1 MSSFAT
7 PTPLEWREAAQKALK
22 ERPIESLLHLDA
34 DQLVTRP
41 LYAGATGVHPVFAP
55 RPSDAEGRA
64 WDLRTQVEGDDAEAV
79 NDAILTDLQEGAASV
94 LLSGGVLADA
104 ATLERA
110 LDGVALELAPVAL
123 DAGFAGVDAADAL
136 AAVAKGSPRAMLRF
150 HLDPISAFAQ
160 AGGSPCG
167 IDDDLNAAAKAALR
181 HAGVYPDASLFL
193 ASGRVAHEAGG
204 SAAQELAFAASSAVA
219 YVKAVVA
226 AGLSVEAALKGVVV
240 GVSVDQEYFDAL
252 AKVRAMRLI
261 WANLSRAFGVETQAI
276 IEARSSRRMLSARD
290 PWPNLLRLTAAGFAG
305 AVGGADVVVLDGF
318 TRATGRPD
326 AFARRQARNTQLVLM
341 EEANLG
347 RVDDPAAGS
356 WYLDARTHD
365 LAQAG
370 WTEFQTIEA
379 EGGIIEA
386 LKGGVIQPR
395 IARARAV
402 REAALKNG
410 AAQIIGVTKFVDPEP
425 RQAPVESDRPSGV
438 LGERTRNPGQHF
450 DPLGSGFSA
459 APSPE
464 MTDRVE
470 PLTPIRF
477 AAAFEEAGQ

>member
-1 MSSFAT
+1 MTFPI

-22 ERPIESLLHLDA
+22 DRPLESLLHLDA

-41 LYAGATGVHPVFAP
+41 LYAGATGVRAVFAP

-79 NDAILTDLQEGAASV
+79 NAAVLTDLQEGAASV

-104 ATLERA
+104 ATLGRA
-110 LDGVALELAPVAL
+110 LEGVALELAPVAL
-123 DAGFAGVDAADAL
+123 DAGFGGVEAAEAL

-150 HLDPISAFAQ
+150 HLDPISAFAA
-160 AGGSPCG
+160 AGGSPHAVE
-167 IDDDLNAAAKAALR
+167 DDLRAGAEAAVR

-193 ASGRVAHEAGG
+193 ASGRVVHEAGG

-219 YVKAVVA
+219 YVKAA
-226 AGLSVEAALKGVVV
+226 IGAGLSVEAALRGVVV
-240 GVSVDQEYFDAL
+240 GLSVDQEYFDSL

-261 WANLSRAFGVETQAI
+261 WASLSRAFGVETPAM

-318 TRATGRPD
+318 TRAAGRPD

-370 WTEFQTIEA
+370 WTEFQAIEA
-379 EGGIIEA
+379 EGGVIEA

-402 REAALKNG
+402 REAALTNG
-410 AAQIIGVTKFVDPEP
+410 AAQIIGVTKYVDADV
-425 RQAPVESDRPSGV
+425 RSAPVEVGAEPAV
-438 LGERTRNPGQHF
+438 TVTR
-450 DPLGSGFSA
+450 
-459 APSPE
+459 
-464 MTDRVE
+464 VCE
-470 PLTPIRF
+470 PLAPIRF